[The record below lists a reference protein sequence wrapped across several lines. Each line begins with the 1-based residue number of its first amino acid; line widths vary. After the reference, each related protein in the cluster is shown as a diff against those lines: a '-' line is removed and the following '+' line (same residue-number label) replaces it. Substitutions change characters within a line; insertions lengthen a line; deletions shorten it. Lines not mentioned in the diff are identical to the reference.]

1 MTDKIHLKITN
12 RRSFVLGASA
22 AAAFVALAPM
32 ASAPASAKGKSWE
45 AFMKEAIKGAT
56 PVEGKVKVNLPEI
69 AENGNTVPYSVTVDS
84 PMTDADH
91 VKAIHVYA
99 TGNPGPQIISAT
111 LTPMC
116 GKAYVKSRMRLAKTQ
131 EQEVVVVAEMS
142 DGKVYMGKSN
152 VKVTI
157 GGCGG

>member
-1 MTDKIHLKITN
+1 MTDKIHLKVVN

-22 AAAFVALAPM
+22 VAALAALAPLG
-32 ASAPASAKGKSWE
+32 STPASAKAWQD
-45 AFMKEAIKGAT
+45 FMKEAINGAT
-56 PVEGKVKVNLPEI
+56 PTEGKVKIDLPEI
-69 AENGNTVPYSVTVDS
+69 AENGNTVPYKVNVESA
-84 PMTDADH
+84 MTDADH
-91 VKAIHVYA
+91 VKTVHVYA

-111 LTPMC
+111 FTPLS

-131 EQEVVVVAEMS
+131 EVVAVAQMS
-142 DGKVYMGKSN
+142 DGKVYMGKTT

>member
-1 MTDKIHLKITN
+1 MSDNIHLKVVN

-22 AAAFVALAPM
+22 VAALAALTPLG
-32 ASAPASAKGKSWE
+32 STPASAKAWGD
-45 AFMKEAIKGAT
+45 FLKEAIGDAT
-56 PVEGKVKVNLPEI
+56 PVEGKVKVDLPEI
-69 AENGNTVPYSVTVDS
+69 AENGNTVPYKVNVES

-91 VKAIHVYA
+91 VKAVHVYA
-99 TGNPGPQIISAT
+99 TGNPGPQIISAKF
-111 LTPMC
+111 TPMS

-131 EQEVVVVAEMS
+131 EVVVVAQMS
-142 DGKVYMGKSN
+142 DGKVYMGKTT